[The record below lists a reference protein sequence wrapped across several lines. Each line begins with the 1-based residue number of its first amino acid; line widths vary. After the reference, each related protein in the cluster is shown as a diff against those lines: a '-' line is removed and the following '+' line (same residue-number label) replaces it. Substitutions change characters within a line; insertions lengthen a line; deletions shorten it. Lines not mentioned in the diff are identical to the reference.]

1 MPARLDIDAGRET
14 NSGENVTIAQI
25 AHQVTTAKLS
35 LSGLTKQY
43 AAADEPAVNRLDMDV
58 EEGHLVALLGPS
70 GCGKTTTLQM
80 VAGLLDP
87 TAGTISVDGRDIT
100 HTPVHKRGMGMVFQS
115 YALFPHMNVAQNV
128 AFGLEMR
135 KIPKHEQKARVTA
148 ALDMVRLEHL
158 SARRVKALSGGQ
170 QQRIALAR
178 ALVVE
183 PTLLLLDEPLSN
195 LDAKLRVSMRTEIRS
210 IQQRLKA
217 TTLFVTHDQDE
228 ALDMSD
234 RIAVMNNGLIEQFG
248 SPTEVYE
255 RPRTS
260 FVANF
265 IGRANLFETVVG
277 EDVGPAGGDERF
289 YRVSIHGRGGFGA
302 VGLPGLTG
310 SKRMLLIR
318 PHRLRVDLSQIE
330 IDGDGER
337 LEGVIQ
343 ELGYTGNALSFGVQ
357 VDGNMVRAELNASG
371 ARIPGKGES
380 AHLSWRPDDALIL
393 PEEVA

>member
-1 MPARLDIDAGRET
+1 
-14 NSGENVTIAQI
+14 VTITPTTS
-25 AHQVTTAKLS
+25 QVTAAKLS

-43 AAADEPAVNRLDMDV
+43 AAADEPAVDRLDMDV

-87 TAGTISVDGRDIT
+87 TAGSISVDGRDIT
-100 HTPVHKRGMGMVFQS
+100 HTPVHRRGMGMVFQS

-135 KIPKHEQKARVTA
+135 KVPKPEQKVRVAA
-148 ALDMVRLEHL
+148 ALDMVRLGHL
-158 SARRVKALSGGQ
+158 STRRVKALSGGQ

-195 LDAKLRVSMRTEIRS
+195 LDAKLRLSMRTEIRS

-248 SPTEVYE
+248 SPLEVYE

-277 EDVGPAGGDERF
+277 DDVGPAGPGERL
-289 YRVSIHGRGGFGA
+289 YRVCVQGRGGFGA
-302 VGLPGLTG
+302 IGMPGLTG
-310 SKRMLLIR
+310 STSMLLVR
-318 PHRLRVDLSQIE
+318 PHRLRVELSQDE
-330 IDGDGER
+330 RDDGDAR

-357 VDGNMVRAELNASG
+357 IDGSMVRAEMNAST
-371 ARIPGKGES
+371 ARIPLKGEPV
-380 AHLSWRPDDALIL
+380 HLSWRPDDALIL
-393 PEEVA
+393 PEADPPRRTGVAP